1 MDLVL
6 VGNRCLNC
14 VVSWFWSPLEITDL
28 LCISTCIVSI
38 WIDGDPSNFYS
49 SFSRAEFYKANTPT
63 FFFFKFFILC
73 LRNLVCGFFLENI
86 IRTFPGKYFLGHC
99 FPENIGQ

>member
-1 MDLVL
+1 M
-6 VGNRCLNC
+6 GNRCLNC
-14 VVSWFWSPLEITDL
+14 VVSWFWRPLEITDL

-63 FFFFKFFILC
+63 FFFFF
-73 LRNLVCGFFLENI
+73 NFL
-86 IRTFPGKYFLGHC
+86 FYV
-99 FPENIGQ
+99 